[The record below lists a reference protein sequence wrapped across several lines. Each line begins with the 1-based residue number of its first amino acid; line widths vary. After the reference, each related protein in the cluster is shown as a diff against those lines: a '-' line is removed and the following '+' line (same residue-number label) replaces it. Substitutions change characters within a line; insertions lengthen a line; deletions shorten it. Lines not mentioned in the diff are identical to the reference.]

1 MTRLGL
7 LLIGCVVAG
16 CGLSRAPT
24 ATTPDSPMLVTI
36 QSVIAEQLGLKATG
50 VSPDLTFAA
59 VGADNLDLVEITM
72 EVEERFGIAIS
83 DDAFVN
89 AAGTRDA
96 NSLCDHL
103 TIRTFATVAVKAP
116 KQPQQK
122 PSPVADDGALHESQV
137 GAFGD
142 LSTFPN
148 PNGLVL
154 IFVPSFEELT
164 QIQEQH
170 LGRELDDAEI
180 TALRQKAAVIALP
193 QEMAAKLKQQKSDRD
208 ASYKKQ

>member
-1 MTRLGL
+1 MTRFGL
-7 LLIGCVVAG
+7 LLIACVVAG

-24 ATTPDSPMLVTI
+24 ATTPNSPMLVTI

-59 VGADNLDLVEITM
+59 VGADDLDLVEITM
-72 EVEERFGIAIS
+72 EIEDRFGIAIS
-83 DDAFVN
+83 DDALVN

-103 TIRTFATVAVKAP
+103 TIRTFATVAEDAP
-116 KQPQQK
+116 KQPLKK
-122 PSPVADDGALHESQV
+122 PSPVADDGTLRESQV

-142 LSTFPN
+142 LSTLPN

-154 IFVPSFEELT
+154 VFIPSFEDLT
-164 QIQEQH
+164 RIQEQH
-170 LGRELDDAEI
+170 LGRKLDDAEI

-193 QEMAAKLKQQKSDRD
+193 QEMAVKLKQQKSDRD
-208 ASYKKQ
+208 ASHEKQ